1 MNTRLTRR
9 VTSYTIQ
16 HICIL
21 QIHFKVIFFNNGYI
35 FVLKIHNSCS
45 NFPISSYVE
54 ILVISTKCEN
64 TDKQKQ
70 QQKSLLKKLY
80 LLRNTSFVLTLSKVS
95 RVTPSFPNK
104 CIIHGNFQSFKLVV
118 ILTWH
123 KFFFSSLNSNKGLV
137 SESARGFWL
146 CHDKIYL
153 MLLEGSLIFLRL
165 PTPPSTGSWLA
176 IILLWSPLDILLATT
191 DPSSIPP

>member
-1 MNTRLTRR
+1 MLNISFTNLDASIYIHTMHAWFTFLSLNLMTTAWLKYLIKVLVNTRLTRR

-35 FVLKIHNSCS
+35 FVLKIHNLCS

-80 LLRNTSFVLTLSKVS
+80 LLRNTSFVFCYTFVS
-95 RVTPSFPNK
+95 QQMYYSR
-104 CIIHGNFQSFKLVV
+104 
-118 ILTWH
+118 
-123 KFFFSSLNSNKGLV
+123 
-137 SESARGFWL
+137 
-146 CHDKIYL
+146 
-153 MLLEGSLIFLRL
+153 
-165 PTPPSTGSWLA
+165 
-176 IILLWSPLDILLATT
+176 
-191 DPSSIPP
+191 